1 MSKES
6 TRATGYWNSTAIQV
20 AGAAADALATR
31 MAIWGRAGGQCLA
44 CDDRLRRLQ
53 AKEHAAHAYGAVGM
67 M

>member
-6 TRATGYWNSTAIQV
+6 TRATGYWNSTANQAV
-20 AGAAADALATR
+20 AAAADALATR

-44 CDDRLRRLQ
+44 CDDRLLRLQ

>member
-6 TRATGYWNSTAIQV
+6 THATGDWKSTANQA

-44 CDDRLRRLQ
+44 CHDRLLRLQ

>member
-6 TRATGYWNSTAIQV
+6 THATGDWKSTANQA

-31 MAIWGRAGGQCLA
+31 MAIWGRAGGQCLSR
-44 CDDRLRRLQ
+44 DDRLHRPQ
-53 AKEHAAHAYGAVGM
+53 ATEPAAHAYGAVGM